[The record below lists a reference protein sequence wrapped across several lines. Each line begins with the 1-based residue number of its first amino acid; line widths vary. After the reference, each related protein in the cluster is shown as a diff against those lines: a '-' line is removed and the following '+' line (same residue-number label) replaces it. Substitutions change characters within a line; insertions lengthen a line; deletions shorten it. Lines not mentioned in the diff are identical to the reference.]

1 MTKRSKWRATVKDWL
16 IDHLVH
22 SRTLL
27 RAFGRGEP
35 DTGTVTLDRGKVFI
49 LPTAHGLAFGFIL
62 LVMLI
67 GSVNYN
73 NNLGLIFTFLVGGAL
88 LISILH
94 SYRNLAGLGFR
105 AGRVEPVFAGQRA
118 GFALCIV
125 NPEDRPRY
133 SLQLSLDL
141 NGEQGGKV
149 LLDVPASTSVAPLL
163 EKPAPKRGLLPFGRV
178 AVETR
183 YPLGMFRAWSY
194 LEPVATCAVYPQ
206 PGPRRPLPA
215 AAGGEGDGSLQQG
228 SGSDDFAGLRAYRPG
243 DSPRRIYWKSVAAG
257 MEPQTKL
264 FSGASG
270 AELWLDWQDLSAAGT
285 EARLS
290 QMCRWVLDAELSGC
304 RYGLRIPGSKL
315 PQGRGLH
322 HQARCLEALAMYTD
336 AGLDASL
343 DAGLGLGAGADAAA
357 DKS

>member
-1 MTKRSKWRATVKDWL
+1 MTGWWSKRRTRIRDWL
-16 IDHLVH
+16 IDHLVR

-27 RAFGRGEP
+27 RAFGRGQP
-35 DTGTVTLDRGKVFI
+35 DSGTVTLDRSKVFI
-49 LPTAHGLAFGFIL
+49 LPTAHGLVFGLIL
-62 LVMLI
+62 LVMLV

-73 NNLGLIFTFLVGGAL
+73 NNLGLIFTFLVGGAM

-94 SYRNLAGLGFR
+94 SYRNLAGLGSR

-125 NPEDRPRY
+125 NPDDRPRY
-133 SLQLSLDL
+133 SLQLSND
-141 NGEQGGKV
+141 QGGRV

-163 EKPAPKRGLLPFGRV
+163 EKPAPNRGLLPFGRV

-194 LEPVATCAVYPQ
+194 LEPVAECAVYPA
-206 PGPRRPLPA
+206 PAARSPLPD
-215 AAGGEGDGSLQQG
+215 AAGGSGDGSLSQG
-228 SGSDDFAGLRAYRPG
+228 RGSDDFAGLRAYRPG

-257 MEPQTKL
+257 MDPQTKM

-270 AELWLDWQDLSAAGT
+270 AELWLDWADASAVGT

-290 QMCRWVLDAELSGC
+290 QLCRWVLDAELSGC
-304 RYGLRIPGSKL
+304 RYGLRIPGFSR
-315 PQGRGLH
+315 PQGRGLQ
-322 HQARCLEALAMYTD
+322 HQARCLEALASYTD
-336 AGLDASL
+336 A
-343 DAGLGLGAGADAAA
+343 DAGGEG
-357 DKS
+357 

>member
-1 MTKRSKWRATVKDWL
+1 MRGALKDWL

-27 RAFGRGEP
+27 RALGRGEP
-35 DTGTVTLDRGKVFI
+35 DSGTVTLDRGKVFI
-49 LPTAHGLAFGFIL
+49 LPTAHGLVFGTIL
-62 LVMLI
+62 LVMLV

-118 GFALCIV
+118 AFALCIV
-125 NPEDRPRY
+125 NPEDRPRHA
-133 SLQLSLDL
+133 LKLSLGG
-141 NGEQGGKV
+141 GEAPGERV
-149 LLDVPASTSVAPLL
+149 LLDVPASTSVVPLL
-163 EKPAPKRGLLPFGRV
+163 EKPAAVRGLLPFGRV

-194 LEPVATCAVYPQ
+194 LEPMASCVVYPA
-206 PGPRRPLPA
+206 PGPRRTLPD
-215 AAGGEGDGSLQQG
+215 AAGGVGDDSLQQG

-243 DSPRRIYWKSVAAG
+243 DSPRHIHWKSVASG
-257 MEPQTKL
+257 REPQTKL

-270 AELWLDWQDLSAAGT
+270 AEVWLDWQALTVAGT

-304 RYGLRIPGSKL
+304 RYGMRIPGHSL
-315 PQGRGLH
+315 PQGRGQQ
-322 HQARCLEALAMYTD
+322 HQARCLEALALYSGASVDVDVDTVDSADRD
-336 AGLDASL
+336 A
-343 DAGLGLGAGADAAA
+343 LGSVG
-357 DKS
+357 

>member
-1 MTKRSKWRATVKDWL
+1 MSGGARDWL

-22 SRTLL
+22 SPTLL
-27 RAFGRGEP
+27 RAFGRGQP
-35 DTGTVTLDRGKVFI
+35 DSGTVILDRGKVFI
-49 LPTAHGLAFGFIL
+49 LPTAHGLVLGFIL

-73 NNLGLIFTFLVGGAL
+73 NNLGLIFTFLVAGAL

-118 GFALCIV
+118 GFALRIV

-133 SLQLSLDL
+133 ALQLSLET
-141 NGEQGGKV
+141 GEEQAGAL
-149 LLDVPASTSVAPLL
+149 LLDVPPSTSVAPLL
-163 EKPAPKRGLLPFGRV
+163 ERPAPRRGLLPFGRV

-194 LEPVATCAVYPQ
+194 LEPVAMCPVYPA
-206 PGPRRPLPA
+206 PGARRPLPDA
-215 AAGGEGDGSLQQG
+215 AAGSGDGSRQQG
-228 SGSDDFAGLRAYRPG
+228 SGNDDFAGLRAYRPG
-243 DSPRRIYWKSVAAG
+243 DSPRRVYWKSVAAG
-257 MEPQTKL
+257 LDPQTKL

-270 AELWLDWQDLSAAGT
+270 AELWLDWRDLSATGT

-290 QMCRWVLDAELSGC
+290 QMCRWVLDAEISGC
-304 RYGLRIPGSKL
+304 RYGLRIPGHKL
-315 PQGRGLH
+315 PQTRGRH
-322 HQARCLEALAMYTD
+322 HQARCLEALALYSGSGGD
-336 AGLDASL
+336 ADSGS
-343 DAGLGLGAGADAAA
+343 GMPGHVG
-357 DKS
+357 